1 MTCRELQVIKMG
13 INSVGNSFLPLQMRS
28 LSPTLGDTSP
38 GVRRLGRAVLAPPL
52 CTVKEW
58 VRWVILTLV
67 YVHFMDRE
75 SSVLS
80 THRPPFLTQGF
91 KPDSCTHTQHMPLR
105 QCTHMHTYSPHAH
118 TCAHTRH
125 MCVHMHTHTH
135 LLLLL
140 RYPYSGSDRE
150 DRLISTVADFAGFVD
165 FERFKRIL
173 LLTDIDIY
181 KMSSLSHTDAAPC
194 IDSG

>member
-1 MTCRELQVIKMG
+1 M
-13 INSVGNSFLPLQMRS
+13 
-28 LSPTLGDTSP
+28 
-38 GVRRLGRAVLAPPL
+38 
-52 CTVKEW
+52 
-58 VRWVILTLV
+58 
-67 YVHFMDRE
+67 Y
-75 SSVLS
+75 
-80 THRPPFLTQGF
+80 
-91 KPDSCTHTQHMPLR
+91 
-105 QCTHMHTYSPHAH
+105 
-118 TCAHTRH
+118 
-125 MCVHMHTHTH
+125 VHMHTHTH